1 MRHAYLRVAPRPHGG
16 VLATR
21 AALDVHARTKRPVD
35 TVAHGPQLVA
45 AQLHFTLRDDDDDG
59 DNAAGARA
67 ALVSFASYV
76 RLALVDDWAAR
87 LRPGTLL
94 APTHAALVDVLV
106 DDTRLLTLP
115 VARAPDTAW
124 LAPLLQLAHDAD
136 VVQVGAHVAVHDDM
150 LTLDVNAH
158 VAPGALDRP
167 HALPITT
174 QLLALLSTL
183 DPAHDADASH
193 ASGADLVYSS
203 LCARELDEAMRMPE
217 APQPRALQAHL
228 LPFQRRSLA
237 FLLAREAVRDG
248 VYAHG
253 ALGPWWVR
261 VPRTEVYVHLLH
273 GELTTSRAK
282 AEADVLS
289 AMLAE
294 EMGLGKTVEI
304 LALLLERTAPGRA
317 SLMPFYDT
325 ANEVEV
331 QPVGTTLIV
340 APETLRRQWLDE
352 IGTHA
357 PTLRTYS
364 FLGHKQA
371 AADVQRHGHASFAAW
386 AKELDVI
393 VVSFETLTKELAV
406 SSTAPVRALRRPA
419 RYERPRS
426 PLVQLAFWR
435 VVMDEVQL
443 VGGNAAKTVALIR
456 RETSV
461 AVSGTPVRRLDDLR
475 MCLWFLGLVP
485 SASPTKLWQHI
496 VSPRMAPYLAAL
508 LSQIGIRHTKAQ
520 VAHEM
525 VLPPQERCL
534 IPVEFTYAESAFYR
548 EAYRQALDALDITED
563 GAPRSE
569 TWQLDTAA
577 LRAQLLRLR
586 QACTHPQVAWRTAGH
601 TLDAGGHAHHLVNLR
616 SIDQVLVMMLDSARS
631 ELLTLR
637 HNVALKRVYRASVL
651 LFAPR
656 DELVAPVPNETSV
669 AADDVA
675 FLTSLRTEDRLALA
689 QKQLE
694 LLLPETHEQ
703 VDELMRELDA
713 AHREGPLYRFTD
725 AELAAEA
732 AYERTHAAMP
742 YSASPDAPHDKLR
755 ARQQHVG
762 ALRNRVRHWLQMV
775 HRVHQFLGHC
785 YFQMGE
791 AQSAAAGAAKD
802 EAAKG
807 EQPAVPA
814 DPDTKTDAEPTQP
827 EAGALTVKREADA
840 PVASGPP
847 STASLRA
854 REDAAYAA
862 AEATRQRLLTDAR
875 EAVEQC
881 VRGMQRQRLVRRDE
895 LEPRFS
901 MQALLG
907 RDVLEQVQ
915 ARLATLRAHAALVV
929 DWRAQLLERL
939 AKPVNREVDKDREND
954 DVYAEN
960 LDAQIEAETLLEMY
974 RPLLAQRDELLTG
987 RIALGATARPQLYV
1001 ELDRALRVVKTRRF
1015 GEDAPAEN
1023 GEEDAV
1029 LAQQREAQKLQL
1041 AHFARL
1047 DAARAQVALAGA
1059 VPLAELGARLRELR
1073 DHAVRSEESELLGAA
1088 HATLHDVVRT
1098 QTQLVERLRKEQAV
1112 LQACFNARSVYF
1124 KQMQELSD
1132 QVQDPEMPDGAVPSL
1147 LAARAQER
1155 AWRQRIGAAE
1165 GRVRYLTHLEQ
1176 IQGGHADDEARRCF
1190 ICTNLIETGI
1200 LTNACGHLCCQ
1211 ACFYAWMKQGR
1222 RTCPM
1227 CKTKLTLNDVHRVV
1241 FRHAEAD
1248 VGASSTAT
1256 SAARGAPAYR
1266 TLPDALRTAIERTP
1280 SQGRYGSKLDLLTKH
1295 LLHLHRT
1302 TREKSLVFSSFARGL
1317 DLVAESLRANGVPY
1331 ARLEG
1336 GGSKRVGATVDA
1348 FQHTDVPVLLLHS
1361 EVQSAGLNL
1370 LAATHLFLLEPLM
1383 NHALE
1388 LQAIGRVHRIGQ
1400 TRATHVYCYM
1410 VHDTVEQRI
1419 VALAAS
1425 RAQCLYVARDADADA
1440 ADAMDS
1446 AALQA
1451 THLEHAEDVSR
1462 EARRGDLM
1470 GSTDDLLACLFQ
1482 EHIPT
1487 DDAPPVPP
1495 GGAPSLDE
1503 LRARRLAALSTP
1515 GGVPLPP

>member
-1 MRHAYLRVAPRPHGG
+1 MRHAYLRVAPQPHGG
-16 VLATR
+16 ELATR
-21 AALDVHARTKRPVD
+21 AALDVHARPKRPLDAVE
-35 TVAHGPQLVA
+35 HGPQLVT
-45 AQLHFTLRDDDDDG
+45 AQLHFTLRDDDDEAD
-59 DNAAGARA
+59 DATSARA
-67 ALVSFASYV
+67 ALASFASYV
-76 RLALVDDWAAR
+76 RLALVDDWATR
-87 LRPGTLL
+87 LRPGTLI

-124 LAPLLQLAHDAD
+124 LAPLLQLAHGAD
-136 VVQVGAHVAVHDDM
+136 VVQVGAHVAIHDDT
-150 LTLDVNAH
+150 LTLDVDAH
-158 VAPGALDRP
+158 VSPQALDRP
-167 HALPITT
+167 HALPVTT

-183 DPAHDADASH
+183 DPAHDADAAH

-203 LCARELDEAMRMPE
+203 LCARERDEATRMPE
-217 APQPRALQAHL
+217 APQPRALHAHL

-248 VYAHG
+248 VHAQG
-253 ALGPWWVR
+253 VLGPWWVR
-261 VPRTEVYVHLLH
+261 VPRTEVYVHLLS

-282 AEADVLS
+282 AEADVPS

-304 LALLLERTAPGRA
+304 LALLLERTAPERT
-317 SLMPFYDT
+317 SLAPFYDE

-352 IGTHA
+352 IGAHA

-371 AADVQRHGHASFAAW
+371 AADVRRHGYASFAAW

-406 SSTAPVRALRRPA
+406 SSTAPVRSLRRPA

-456 RETSV
+456 RETSI

-496 VSPRMAPYLAAL
+496 VSPRMAPYRAAL
-508 LSQIGIRHTKAQ
+508 LAQIGIRHTKAH

-525 VLPPQERCL
+525 VLPPQERRL

-548 EAYRQALDALDITED
+548 EAYREALDALDITED

-569 TWQLDTAA
+569 TWQLDTSV

-586 QACTHPQVAWRTAGH
+586 QACTHPHVAWRTAGH

-616 SIDQVLVMMLDSARS
+616 SIDQVLVMMLDGARS

-637 HNVALKRVYRASVL
+637 HNVALKRVYRAAVL

-656 DELVAPVPNETSV
+656 DELVAPAPNEASV
-669 AADDVA
+669 PADDVA
-675 FLTSLRTEDRLALA
+675 FLASLRSEDRLALA

-703 VDELMRELDA
+703 VDELTREIEA

-732 AYERTHAAMP
+732 AYERTHTSVP

-755 ARQQHVG
+755 ARQQHVS

-791 AQSAAAGAAKD
+791 AQNAAA
-802 EAAKG
+802 EAAKP
-807 EQPAVPA
+807 EPPAALA
-814 DPDTKTDAEPTQP
+814 DADAKTDAKPEQP
-827 EAGALTVKREADA
+827 EAVAPPVKHETGSPATSASPTV
-840 PVASGPP
+840 
-847 STASLRA
+847 ASLRA

-881 VRGMQRQRLVRRDE
+881 VRAMQRQRLVRRDE

-901 MQALLG
+901 MQTLLG

-929 DWRAQLLERL
+929 DWRTQLLERL
-939 AKPVNREVDKDREND
+939 AKPVNREVDKEREND

-1015 GEDAPAEN
+1015 GDDAPAEN
-1023 GEEDAV
+1023 GEEDAA

-1047 DAARAQVALAGA
+1047 DAARAQVALAGGM
-1059 VPLAELGARLRELR
+1059 PLAELGARLRELR
-1073 DHAVRSEESELLGAA
+1073 DHAVRAEESELLGAA
-1088 HATLHDVVRT
+1088 HAALHDVVRT

-1155 AWRQRIGAAE
+1155 AWRQRIGAVE

-1241 FRHAEAD
+1241 FRSPDAD
-1248 VGASSTAT
+1248 ADTSGAGAHT
-1256 SAARGAPAYR
+1256 ARGAPAYR

-1295 LLHLHRT
+1295 LLYLHRT

-1336 GGSKRVGATVDA
+1336 GGSRRVGATVDA

-1503 LRARRLAALSTP
+1503 LRARRLAALPAP
-1515 GGVPLPP
+1515 GGAPPP